1 MNGLSW
7 VSSSLVILF
16 LLVLLAKTLFDKRSL
31 AARVAKSEASYKSI
45 TTSETVGILFA
56 SLKGPLLDAN
66 DAFLKIIGY
75 SREELEQ
82 GTLTWGDITP
92 PGYEEIDRQKV
103 EELFR
108 TGSTTAYEKQFIHK
122 DGHLVDVWLGDMSL
136 MEGSEDI
143 VTGCLLNITERKNIE
158 RSLQESEARFS
169 RVIEGS
175 NDGYWDWDL
184 ERGQVFWSDRLF
196 AMLGETPT
204 DNFVP
209 FGIFETH
216 LPSSDEA
223 RFSEA
228 IQASIKLGI
237 PLHIEFQMRH
247 QQGYYIDCLSRGKPY
262 YNEKGEVIRLAGM
275 LSDVT
280 EQKRM
285 QDALLKSEAR
295 FRQLADSNLLGVA
308 FWNIYGKI
316 YEAND
321 TFLNILGY
329 GREDVETGLLNWQ
342 ILTLPEDQRAHA
354 ERVQKAIQGAT
365 VLPYETRFIH
375 KEGHKIDALVG
386 YAMLEGSKEQGF
398 VFVLDISERKQA
410 EQALRDSEQRFRF
423 MAEAMPQMVWTAVPD
438 GSVDYLNSQW
448 MDYTGQPLARLMHW
462 GWIDVVHPEDREA
475 LLDVWHALISE
486 EVTEM
491 QTEYRLRRA
500 DGEYR
505 WHLGRALP
513 MRNGGGRILLWL
525 GTSTDIED
533 LKRTQAY
540 LAESEHRFRV
550 MADASPLQIWVL
562 DDQGSLI
569 YCNNRAQIFHAMS
582 LDTLLALDW
591 QSLLHP
597 EFRQVVVEMVQAAY
611 RDKAPFETEV
621 LVRRFDGEYRWLYV
635 VGSPWF
641 DAEGN
646 FAGIVSSAL
655 DIHDRKLMEQALR
668 EREERYR
675 LLSHATNDTM
685 WDWNL
690 LTDEVE
696 WNEQFFSVFH
706 YKPEQV
712 EHTSEWWLKHI
723 HPEDR
728 DRITAS
734 VQSLFEQGGDTW
746 TGEYRYLCAD
756 GVTSKTVLDRGFLIH
771 DEQGKPIRMLGS
783 MLDLTK
789 QKQYEQRV
797 RTIAESM
804 PNKMWIALPTGEIEY
819 VNQRWVDYTGIQA
832 QTLQGFDSS
841 QLIYPEDLEI
851 ISQAWHLCILNKKN
865 LEAQV
870 RLKRYDGMYRWHLV
884 QGIPL
889 LDSKGDIEQIVG
901 SLTDIQ
907 EMKEIQ
913 SSLEESERRF
923 RVMAEAMPQKVW
935 TTLSHGEMN
944 YMNQNWFDYTG
955 RDWESLK
962 EFQWLEIVHPEDQA
976 DTIRLWHES
985 LETKQESQLAHR
997 LRRFDGEYRW
1007 HLSRGVPSWNEEGQV
1022 VLWVGTSTDIDDLKQ
1037 VQASLMESEERFRSL
1052 ADSVP
1057 FLIWLSDAHG
1067 QNTYTNKTCSDFTGG
1082 NQEMLA
1088 NQDWLAFIHPEDRD
1102 TIIQAMMNAIE
1113 HQESYH
1119 YQYRAL
1125 RHDGQYRWMQVVGLP
1140 RFTSAGKL
1148 TGYVGSAFDITEQK
1162 EINQILETR
1171 IQERTQQLQKSNSL
1185 LASIVENVPAM
1196 VFLKDAQSLRF
1207 ELFNKAGKELI
1218 GFTDVQLLG
1227 KNDYD
1232 FFPKE
1237 QAEFF
1242 IAKDRETL
1250 QRGMLVDVPEEPL
1263 QTMHGDLRYLHTKK
1277 VPIMDEQ
1284 GNPAYLLGISE
1295 DITELKKS
1303 QEQVHSLNCQLEDQI
1318 RNLNAVNKEL
1328 ESFSYSVSHDLRAP
1342 LRTIDGFSQAV
1353 LEDYGD
1359 QLDEEGKRYLMR
1371 VREGSQQMA
1380 QLIDDMLNLSRL
1392 TRGILKKETFSL
1404 SEMVRDIATDLQAN
1418 NPERQVLFVIQEGL
1432 QVEADKRLIQAVME
1446 NLIGNAWKFTSHHAT
1461 ALIEFGGA
1469 LEKDRM
1475 VYFVKDDGAG
1485 FDMAYVD
1492 KLFGTFQRLHNTT
1505 EFKGTGV
1512 GLASVQRVIH
1522 RHGGE
1527 IWAQAEVEKGATF
1540 YFTL

>member
-1 MNGLSW
+1 MTGLPW
-7 VSSSLVILF
+7 IASSFAIFF
-16 LLVLLAKTLFDKRSL
+16 LLMLLAKTVWDKRVL
-31 AARVAKSEASYKSI
+31 EVRVAKSEAYYKSI
-45 TTSETVGILFA
+45 TASETVGTMVC
-56 SLKGPLLDAN
+56 SLHGAVFEVN
-66 DAFLKIIGY
+66 DTFLGIIGY
-75 SREELEQ
+75 TRADLEA
-82 GTLTWGDITP
+82 GCLRWDTITP
-92 PGYEEIDRQKV
+92 SEYVEIDRQKV
-103 EELFR
+103 EELLQ
-108 TGSTTAYEKQFIHK
+108 TGFAKEYEKQFFHK
-122 DGHLVDVWLGDMSL
+122 DGHRVDVWL
-136 MEGSEDI
+136 EGISRIEGTLDL
-143 VTGCLLNITERKNIE
+143 VVCCFLDITEQKRIE
-158 RSLQESEARFS
+158 HSLVESEARFS
-169 RVIEGS
+169 RVVEGS

-184 ERGQVFWSDRLF
+184 EKGQVFWSDRLF
-196 AMLGETPT
+196 EMLGETPR

-209 FGIFETH
+209 FGIFESH
-216 LPSSDEA
+216 LSPSDEA
-223 RFSEA
+223 RVSEA
-228 IQASIKLGI
+228 IQASIKSGT

-280 EQKRM
+280 EQKRI
-285 QDALLKSEAR
+285 QAALLKSEAR
-295 FRQLADSNLLGVA
+295 FRQLSDSNLLGVA

-321 TFLNILGY
+321 TFLSILGY
-329 GREDVETGLLNWQ
+329 GRDDLETGLLNWQ

-375 KEGHKIDALVG
+375 KEGHKIDVLVG

-398 VFVLDISERKQA
+398 VFVLDISERKQ
-410 EQALRDSEQRFRF
+410 
-423 MAEAMPQMVWTAVPD
+423 V
-438 GSVDYLNSQW
+438 
-448 MDYTGQPLARLMHW
+448 
-462 GWIDVVHPEDREA
+462 
-475 LLDVWHALISE
+475 
-486 EVTEM
+486 
-491 QTEYRLRRA
+491 
-500 DGEYR
+500 
-505 WHLGRALP
+505 
-513 MRNGGGRILLWL
+513 
-525 GTSTDIED
+525 
-533 LKRTQAY
+533 
-540 LAESEHRFRV
+540 
-550 MADASPLQIWVL
+550 
-562 DDQGSLI
+562 
-569 YCNNRAQIFHAMS
+569 
-582 LDTLLALDW
+582 
-591 QSLLHP
+591 
-597 EFRQVVVEMVQAAY
+597 
-611 RDKAPFETEV
+611 
-621 LVRRFDGEYRWLYV
+621 
-635 VGSPWF
+635 
-641 DAEGN
+641 
-646 FAGIVSSAL
+646 
-655 DIHDRKLMEQALR
+655 EQALR

-675 LLSHATNDTM
+675 LLSHAANDTI

-712 EHTSEWWLKHI
+712 EHTSGWWVKHI

-728 DRITAS
+728 DRINAS
-734 VQSLFEQGGDTW
+734 IQSLFDKGGDTW
-746 TGEYRYLCAD
+746 TGEYRYLCGD
-756 GVTSKTVLDRGFLIH
+756 GVTSKTVLDRGFVIH
-771 DEQGKPIRMLGS
+771 NEQGKPVRMLGS
-783 MLDLTK
+783 MLDLTA

-797 RTIAESM
+797 KTIAESM
-804 PNKMWIALPTGEIEY
+804 PNKMWIALPSGEVEY
-819 VNQRWVDYTGIQA
+819 VNQRWVDYTGIQVQA
-832 QTLQGFDSS
+832 VRDFDSS
-841 QLIYPEDLEI
+841 QLIYPEDRET
-851 ISQAWHLCILNKKN
+851 ISQAWHSCILSKKN

-870 RLKRYDGMYRWHLV
+870 RLRRCDGMYRWHLV

-913 SSLEESERRF
+913 SSL
-923 RVMAEAMPQKVW
+923 
-935 TTLSHGEMN
+935 
-944 YMNQNWFDYTG
+944 
-955 RDWESLK
+955 
-962 EFQWLEIVHPEDQA
+962 
-976 DTIRLWHES
+976 
-985 LETKQESQLAHR
+985 
-997 LRRFDGEYRW
+997 
-1007 HLSRGVPSWNEEGQV
+1007 
-1022 VLWVGTSTDIDDLKQ
+1022 
-1037 VQASLMESEERFRSL
+1037 MESEERFRSL

-1057 FLIWLSDAHG
+1057 FLIWLSDNQG
-1067 QNTYTNKTCSDFTGG
+1067 QNIYTNKTCSDFTGG
-1082 NQEMLA
+1082 PKETFA
-1088 NQDWLAFIHPEDRD
+1088 NQNWLTFIHPEDRD
-1102 TIIQAMMNAIE
+1102 MTIQVMMKAIE
-1113 HQESYH
+1113 DKESYR

-1125 RHDGQYRWMQVVGLP
+1125 RHDGQYRWMQVIGLP
-1140 RFTSAGKL
+1140 RFTSAGEL

-1196 VFLKDAQSLRF
+1196 IFLKDAQSLRF

-1218 GFTDVQLLG
+1218 GFTDAQLLG

-1250 QRGMLVDVPEEPL
+1250 ERGMLVDVYEEPL

-1284 GNPAYLLGISE
+1284 GKPAYLLGISE

-1328 ESFSYSVSHDLRAP
+1328 ESFSYTVSHDLRAP

-1359 QLDEEGKRYLMR
+1359 QLDAEGKRYLMR

-1392 TRGILKKETFSL
+1392 TRGVLKKETFSL
-1404 SEMVRDIATDLQAN
+1404 SEMVRSIATDLQAN
-1418 NPERQVLFVIQEGL
+1418 NPERQVRFVIQEGL
-1432 QVEADKRLIQAVME
+1432 HVEADKRLIQTVME
-1446 NLIGNAWKFTSHHAT
+1446 NLIGNAWKFTSHHKT

-1485 FDMAYVD
+1485 FDMAYAD
-1492 KLFGTFQRLHNTT
+1492 KLFGTFQRLHNTA

-1512 GLASVQRVIH
+1512 GLVSVQRVIH

-1527 IWAQAEVEKGATF
+1527 IWARGEVEEGAIF